1 MQVRFG
7 SALFALTMV
16 LTGCWPRDADEF
28 VRSVFPDLVYE
39 EVLAFKHRS
48 KLSYGC
54 TYVVLGLPSMP
65 TNEPPRVLFPDL
77 VFYDDFVKAGVW
89 KPTVTQRSIELSEKH
104 LCLTTS
110 PDKVDGALIE
120 GFAAE
125 IMQILTEPGAR
136 YSEYGG
142 VEEHKLLIYA
152 PSRHLARWV
161 RFGD

>member
-1 MQVRFG
+1 
-7 SALFALTMV
+7 
-16 LTGCWPRDADEF
+16 
-28 VRSVFPDLVYE
+28 
-39 EVLAFKHRS
+39 
-48 KLSYGC
+48 
-54 TYVVLGLPSMP
+54 MP
-65 TNEPPRVLFPDL
+65 TKEPPRALFPDL

-125 IMQILTEPGAR
+125 IMQILTEPGGR

-142 VEEHKLLIYA
+142 VEGHKLLIYA
-152 PSRHLARWV
+152 PSRHLARWA